1 MSFHSEEDTS
11 ILRTCFICCKDLDE
25 NDVKSTSRS
34 LMSGDCRTTMSRVSI
49 LSIINNIVGVAE
61 VNSITSISNVC
72 TRCFNLLD
80 SIDTLQVQLR
90 FKNSE
95 VVTLFETSKANRD
108 TINKVKEDLKLEE
121 KVKVKR
127 DADVLHLDVIEP
139 PKKKDK
145 GLLTSDDLKCQVCLK
160 TFDKRRYLMDHLRR
174 VHKSSVYKCN
184 DCHIRFKLKDELNSH
199 LQNCSKSQKTSKV
212 SEEKHI
218 KSVLTD
224 NEQNVKILT
233 KRKKNNRCHQ
243 CNGYFLTQALLKTH
257 VKTVHEGEQIEEI
270 DSVLD
275 ETKVENPVIC
285 NICDITVNNEY
296 ALAIHQG
303 SVHGSERPWTCNLCG
318 KTFARHLELVNHRRI
333 HSGDKPFQCD
343 VCGARFNQK
352 QNLHTHVRHIHLGE
366 RRYECDVCKMK
377 FRRKRLLDCHI
388 NSKHKFER
396 PYSCRLC
403 KATFVYPEHVRKHE
417 LTHRTDRM
425 FRCDQCNKV
434 FKNKPSLENHMASH
448 RPQTSYQCLSCPQYY
463 ATKEKLLDHLREAN
477 HPKGVYS
484 CQPMTEILPVKEI
497 TDDKDKAA
505 INMSIIETV
514 NVYDD
519 VVLYLASE
527 VVSGH
532 EDDVG
537 PVYVEQV
544 VHAQDEV
551 QTAISSI
558 VEIEDIPASHN

>member
-1 MSFHSEEDTS
+1 MMSDSEAIDS
-11 ILRTCFICCKDLDE
+11 CFVCCKVLE
-25 NDVKSTSRS
+25 NSDAKNSSRR
-34 LMSGDCRTTMSRVSI
+34 LMSGDCRTTMSHVSI
-49 LSIINNIVGVAE
+49 VSIIKSIIGDSIVHDVTA
-61 VNSITSISNVC
+61 ISNVC
-72 TRCFNLLD
+72 SRCFNLLD

-95 VVTLFETSKANRD
+95 VVTLFETSKTLKKDINKQKDKLRKEEKE
-108 TINKVKEDLKLEE
+108 NKVKTETE
-121 KVKVKR
+121 VI
-127 DADVLHLDVIEP
+127 LDVSEP

-145 GLLTSDDLKCQVCLK
+145 GLLTSDDLKCQVCQK

-174 VHKSSVYKCN
+174 VHKSSIYKCN
-184 DCHIRFKLKDELNSH
+184 GCNSRFKLKEELNSH
-199 LQNCSKSQKTSKV
+199 HEKCLISENNSKESAAPEPPTVPTDEENGKV
-212 SEEKHI
+212 
-218 KSVLTD
+218 
-224 NEQNVKILT
+224 LT

-243 CNGYFLTQALLKTH
+243 CNGYFLTQALLKVH
-257 VKTVHEGEQIEEI
+257 IKTIHEGEQIEDL
-270 DSVLD
+270 DSVVD
-275 ETKVENPVIC
+275 ETRIENPVIC
-285 NICDITVNNEY
+285 NVCDITVNNEY

-303 SVHGSERPWTCNLCG
+303 SIHGSERPWTCNLCG
-318 KTFARHLELVNHRRI
+318 KNFARHLELVNHRRI
-333 HSGDKPFQCD
+333 HSGDKQFQCD

-396 PYSCRLC
+396 PYSCRQC

-425 FRCDQCNKV
+425 FKCDQCNKV
-434 FKNKPSLENHMASH
+434 FKTKSSLENHTASH
-448 RPQTSYQCLSCPQYY
+448 RPPTSYQCLSCPQYY
-463 ATKEKLLDHLREAN
+463 ATKEKLLDHLREAS

-484 CQPMTEILPVKEI
+484 CQPTTEIAPVKQI
-497 TDDKDKAA
+497 TEDKDKVA

-527 VVSGH
+527 GVPGQD
-532 EDDVG
+532 EVG

-558 VEIEDIPASHN
+558 VEIEDIPASHD